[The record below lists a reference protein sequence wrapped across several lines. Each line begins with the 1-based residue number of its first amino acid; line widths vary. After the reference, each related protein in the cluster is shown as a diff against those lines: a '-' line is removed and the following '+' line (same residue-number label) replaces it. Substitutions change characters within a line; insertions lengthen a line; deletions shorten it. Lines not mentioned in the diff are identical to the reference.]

1 MVHLCRDPEGE
12 NVMDPSSTGGTN
24 LTDAMDK
31 ADEIANLKQ
40 QLSELQTKLAEVT
53 TVNHS

>member
-1 MVHLCRDPEGE
+1 MVHLCRDPKGE
-12 NVMDPSSTGGTN
+12 NVMDPSSTGGSN

-40 QLSELQTKLAEVT
+40 QISELQTKLAEVT
-53 TVNHS
+53 TANHS